1 MELAALEVMD
11 EKMKRSNSYNPK
23 TEKLPLEQNK
33 FCMWTKKMES
43 AKEKWNKRNQALK
56 KIRTEVKN
64 RREK

>member
-33 FCMWTKKMES
+33 FCMWTKEMES
-43 AKEKWNKRNQALK
+43 AKEKRNKRNQALK